1 MSRNLQTKR
10 YKYMTGNARAKYERT
25 YPGFWLFF
33 FASTYRR
40 TSRRGMGRRGE
51 EVRSINNSVKDA
63 TKIAQD

>member
-1 MSRNLQTKR
+1 
-10 YKYMTGNARAKYERT
+10 MTGNARAKYEIT